1 MGLPHI
7 RKRFRDIKDIVVY
20 SPSGKDIELAHK
32 RSCRLGASGALV
44 AGMNARMAGFLG
56 EVAVCRFL
64 GVRSRYVGNKKYP
77 YDIVYKKQRIEVKS
91 KTCQS
96 RPAPNFDAFANAP
109 KGAIP
114 DNDIYFFTRVKGDYQ
129 SVYLCGWLPS
139 PTFFDEAEFIP
150 KGTFDDTGFLHKMC
164 GYHIKIGDLSPAR
177 AFKKEY

>member
-7 RKRFRDIKDIVVY
+7 RKRFKDIKDIVVY

-77 YDIVYKKQRIEVKS
+77 YDIVY
-91 KTCQS
+91 
-96 RPAPNFDAFANAP
+96 
-109 KGAIP
+109 
-114 DNDIYFFTRVKGDYQ
+114 NDIYFFTRVKGDYQ